1 MQWCPGKKPISQPNH
16 LSSGISNATHRRH
29 LLCIHYSRPFA
40 GRESRHLP
48 TMCCHSARLANT
60 SWCSVVICCRSTA
73 AAIEHYELW
82 RPCIHQAAA
91 TTPTHDTSSQRQ
103 LSCTKLVKGL
113 KPSIHVGYRDN
124 TPSRHP
130 FTTPIILYKARER
143 PETQYSC
150 GLQRQHPFT
159 TPLHNANYLVQ
170 SS

>member
-1 MQWCPGKKPISQPNH
+1 
-16 LSSGISNATHRRH
+16 
-29 LLCIHYSRPFA
+29 
-40 GRESRHLP
+40 
-48 TMCCHSARLANT
+48 MCCHSARLANT

-73 AAIEHYELW
+73 AAIAHYELW

-113 KPSIHVGYRDN
+113 KPGIHVGYRDN
-124 TPSRHP
+124 TPSQRQLSCTKLVKDLKPSIHAGYRDNTASRHP
-130 FTTPIILYKARER
+130 FTTPIVLYKTRER

-150 GLQRQHPFT
+150 GLQRQHPIT

-170 SS
+170 NS